1 MNNVVE
7 QTYLILA
14 YDYMNEKSDYMY
26 CDTKNQLRNRCNEL
40 KNNGF
45 DIMFA
50 GKIVIAEDYTIYM
63 R

>member
-1 MNNVVE
+1 MSNTVE

-14 YDYMNEKSDYMY
+14 YNYLNDKSDYMY
-26 CDTKNQLRNRCNEL
+26 CDDKNQLRNKCNEL
-40 KNNGF
+40 KDDGF

-50 GKIVIAEDYTIYM
+50 GKIVIAEDYTVEL